1 MDATYSLVPGVPSV
15 DDYLRLRRASGLTPR
30 SAEAAHAGLP
40 RTVVGVIVRHGET
53 VVGMGRVVGDGLFY
67 LLVDIAVDPAHQKK
81 GIGKALVGRLMDEL
95 GKVSPA
101 EAYVGLFADGEACHL
116 YAKFGFEPTAPASL
130 GMARWIGSRVGSVRS

>member
-15 DDYLRLRRASGLTPR
+15 DDYLRLRQASGLTPR
-30 SAEAAHAGLP
+30 SVEAAQAGLP
-40 RTVVGVIVRHGET
+40 RTVVGVVVRHGET

-67 LLVDIAVDPAHQKK
+67 LIVDIAVDPAHQRK
-81 GIGKALVGRLMDEL
+81 GIGKAVVGQLMDEL

-116 YAKFGFEPTAPASL
+116 YAQFGFAPTAPVSL
-130 GMARWIGSRVGSVRS
+130 GMARWIAADVGSFRS